1 MFDVL
6 HVLEI
11 IRLALFGLIIL
22 IAAIYSVPIMIIGN
36 LHNRNHVF
44 TLNICLSSS
53 CFGLSWFVVYLIQEI
68 DVKTLF
74 ALNTCTLLLYSQTV
88 FVSEAVFS
96 LMVVSINRLFLILY
110 PEQPFFR
117 RMRWAAVCIAIQ
129 WIAGLILALPICARD
144 RSVSS

>member
-6 HVLEI
+6 YVLEI
-11 IRLALFGLIIL
+11 IRLALFGLTIL
-22 IAAIYSVPIMIIGN
+22 FAALYSVPIMTIGN
-36 LHNRNHVF
+36 FHNRNNLF
-44 TLNICLSSS
+44 TLNICLSSC
-53 CFGLSWFVVYLIQEI
+53 CFGLSWFVVYVIQEI

-74 ALNTCTLLLYSQTV
+74 ALNTCTLLLYCQTV

-110 PEQPFFR
+110 PEQPFFK
-117 RMRWAAVCIAIQ
+117 RMKWALICIAIQ